1 MPDKS
6 KNNHQPLRVIIFR
19 WIFRPIFR
27 LIFHLISDV
36 HIIGLE
42 NIPKNGSY
50 IIAINHISIIE
61 PPLVIAFWPKAPEA
75 VGAKEIW
82 ERKGQSVLARFY
94 GGIQVH
100 RGEYDRQVLE
110 SMIQVT
116 QAGHPLL
123 IAPEGG
129 RSHNPGLR
137 PALPGVAYV
146 VDKSEARVLPV
157 GIIGST
163 DDFLHKALRLR
174 RPVLEMRIGEA
185 ITLPKIVGRGEQRRE
200 SLKRNADTIMY
211 KIAELLPSGYRGVYA
226 NGNFDLSKTA

>member
-1 MPDKS
+1 VPDKS

-19 WIFRPIFR
+19 WVFRPIFR

-75 VGAKEIW
+75 VGAREIW
-82 ERKGQSVLARFY
+82 ERKGQASLARFY

-100 RGEYDRQVLE
+100 RGEYDRQVIE
-110 SMIQVT
+110 SMIQVI

-129 RSHNPGLR
+129 RSHSPGLR

-146 VDKSEARVLPV
+146 VDKSEAPVLPV

-185 ITLPKIVGRGEQRRE
+185 ITLPKIEGRGEHRRE

-226 NGNFDLSKTA
+226 DGNFSLSKTA